1 MLAVQLSDDL
11 LEQGREKKE
20 EAASTDCDQVCLS
33 GQGQEY
39 GGTNDNAIGNQSQ
52 RHREEE
58 RVPATE
64 SAEHPAVVIEKTA
77 EKRSGAE
84 PGV

>member
-33 GQGQEY
+33 GQGQVRIQQQ
-39 GGTNDNAIGNQSQ
+39 NCNNNNF
-52 RHREEE
+52 
-58 RVPATE
+58 TE
-64 SAEHPAVVIEKTA
+64 HGI
-77 EKRSGAE
+77 
-84 PGV
+84 